1 MHSLRNT
8 ALGNCLD
15 LNRILIG
22 KRIEEMASIRNVCL
36 GNLAGNWEPVYKVAN
51 ITKRFFTIR
60 PPMVCTYICL
70 ASEPQ
75 RIKSNKQVQGQLN

>member
-22 KRIEEMASIRNVCL
+22 KRTEEMALGMYVWEIWQEI
-36 GNLAGNWEPVYKVAN
+36 GNL
-51 ITKRFFTIR
+51 
-60 PPMVCTYICL
+60 
-70 ASEPQ
+70 
-75 RIKSNKQVQGQLN
+75 